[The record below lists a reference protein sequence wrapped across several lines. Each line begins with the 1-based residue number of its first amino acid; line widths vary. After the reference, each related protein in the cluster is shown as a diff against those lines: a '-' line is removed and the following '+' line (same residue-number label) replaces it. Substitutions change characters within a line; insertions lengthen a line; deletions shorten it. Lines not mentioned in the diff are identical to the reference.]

1 MAIKPIKFLLYT
13 GVTEEFE
20 VGFSNFG
27 QASFKIIRDDGSA
40 FVANQVVAGD
50 VLSIEN
56 IKGDPNGNPDGTY
69 TVDSP
74 DLSFPTNYSFSWK
87 SSDQEVGTNRTIT
100 VTQDMVEK
108 TISCNISYVDNH
120 GFNENVEVVS
130 DVVLGG
136 STSALEFIIDTN
148 IEIND
153 FIDRTSSTPIN
164 TLDVG
169 NEFNAASTSDE
180 EGGIRQL
187 YFKRRDNEN
196 LELEHIDKKFRIYF
210 KKGITK
216 TIRVL
221 WGDGTTD
228 SFIRDSQTE
237 FLEHEYNVHGYYIIK
252 IFGDVPLCYGDLY
265 DQEHSLQNQANLT
278 NSYNNETL
286 NNIKQQYQQKIV
298 KITNFSDFYKL
309 THGVGVFK
317 GAINLVDI
325 ETPNNIIFDSTVND
339 CSEFFENCWQL
350 QDIGSVRFTGID
362 KINRTFLNCFC
373 LNDVDF
379 DLSGVKSVI
388 NTFDNVGLATN
399 YIGAFDYM
407 LDPDWYTSSLE
418 FYYPQ
423 DPLELGFKN
432 LSSIETGIDQNTQE
446 NFDREVVFLGQNVY
460 NFFSSESNLPFSE
473 NTRNFYFPNRAHQQR
488 LSPEKEYELLTGISG
503 AIADGNTFFTN
514 HDFYLGY
521 TADMNLPWKDNVL
534 NYLHTNGFK
543 FYSDARKGTDALHPS
558 TPGDEIGNED
568 IFQHLFGKSY
578 YNHIFNGI
586 EFILDGFIS
595 KTTEGV
601 DYVKDNDIRIEVF
614 SSAADRAAGT
624 NKIYDFAIG
633 MVPFQCDEFNQRL
646 FRPNSEENIRRH
658 HLNLKSNLF
667 NDPFSI
673 PSYQERTRPIYHDDV
688 GTKSNNLPIDF
699 FQQFKRNTVAYL
711 PLDHGNIKY
720 NNYYLT
726 PRGMVEQAISLDR
739 DRPNEILND
748 DIVVKLLANP
758 RDNFLKLS
766 LGTID
771 FKNDNV
777 FNDHTLG
784 TDVFYPFDHNNDG
797 VADDTI
803 GFTSA
808 GREYKLEFDD
818 TQFNKDSDGLPNISN
833 NSIPSYYIRNEGLSS
848 SSINFTP
855 TTHPEQDSPEFTLR
869 LINQT
874 NEKMHRVLKK
884 ANFVVDV
891 ETPSDDTIEFTREN
905 SIDIPGLKVDK
916 ITLSRVVKYSF
927 RCKPS
932 DDFPDE
938 NVDALFDFYDG
949 DVSSQLGSNSSLFR
963 FSDKDNGDEFR
974 DFISEKKD
982 SDGTTRRLECNR
994 ADDYEM
1000 ARNFGNTNSAP
1011 LDFFETDYRNAYGFG
1026 YVFQP
1031 KIKLGS
1037 KVVSRGYLL
1046 DRGIMPDAAAQRGV
1060 FCIRNK
1066 EIAKDI
1072 FREAYGTTNGQIRYL
1087 ETLEDIGV
1095 RTFSRILNEVKFF
1108 GETIDETWF
1117 EGATQS
1123 TPNRW
1128 VRDTNRF
1135 LNGFRSLSRV
1145 QGFASEFDLNGAPV
1159 GTDTEMYLDG
1169 ADSPYRLIRNP
1180 ISKKMLLEDPERNL
1194 LINYDY
1200 SQDTW
1205 YKENKNKFYTV
1216 PQLRGKVFNDYYQK
1230 QVVTRVLF
1238 SNIDVYG
1245 DDFQKSDEELI
1256 NKYKSA
1262 LDSKIR
1268 AETDFDF
1275 PLPDMDTNKLGERLQ
1290 HDPEVQNDGSL
1301 HLTLKTPK
1309 YIAPNTFSETE
1320 GGDRP
1325 YNIRAHP
1332 NTYLFKHPL
1341 ATYQPLIMLNK
1352 AINDLPASN
1361 NVATMGNDEA
1371 FRYYIVQYLG
1381 QDKTI
1386 EDFSNGSFTF
1396 NDFGRKEI
1404 NGRRNGGI
1412 RLNFYSELNAGGQ
1425 LIEPSLSSLIKPR
1438 SDGWGG
1444 SSTETNPSTIFNSAA
1459 GSVSYGPKFN
1469 KDDIGT
1475 RALTTSQA
1483 LGFAV
1488 DFSTPTNIKSLRLEP
1503 ITPFLLEASSN
1514 ADSARGFHIRIL
1526 ATNTHPDALNYA
1538 DETSY
1543 KLHSEAFFASAPDNR
1558 TNDLTNT
1565 FGNLNIGDSK
1575 TTRVVQEGGV
1585 YNYSILQ
1592 D

>member
-27 QASFKIIRDDGSA
+27 QASFKIIRDDGDA
-40 FVANQVVAGD
+40 FVANDVEAGD

-56 IKGDPNGNPDGTY
+56 TKGDPNGNPDGTY

-87 SSDQEVGTNRTIT
+87 SSDEEVGTNRTIT
-100 VTQDMVEK
+100 VTQDMIEK
-108 TISCNISYVDNH
+108 TISCNVSYVDNH
-120 GFNENVEVVS
+120 GFNENVEVVT
-130 DVVLGG
+130 DTVLGG

-153 FIDRTSSTPIN
+153 FIDRTSSTSIN

-196 LELEHIDKKFRIYF
+196 LDLEHIDKKFRIYF

-216 TIRVL
+216 TIRVN
-221 WGDGTTD
+221 WGDGTSD
-228 SFIRDSQTE
+228 SLTRDSQTE

-265 DQEHSLQNQANLT
+265 DREHGLQNQAYLT
-278 NSYNNETL
+278 NSYNDEIL

-298 KITNFSDFYKL
+298 KITNFSDFYKF

-317 GAINLVDI
+317 GAINLIDI
-325 ETPNNIIFDSTVND
+325 QTSNNIIFDSTVND

-350 QDIGSVRFTGID
+350 QDIGPVRFTGID

-407 LDPDWYTSSLE
+407 LDPEWYSSSLE

-473 NTRNFYFPNRAHQQR
+473 NTRNFDYPNRAHQQR

-521 TADMNLPWKDNVL
+521 TADINLPWKDNVL

-543 FYSDARKGTDALHPS
+543 FYSDGRKIDDALHPN
-558 TPGDEIGNED
+558 TPVDEIGNEN
-568 IFQHLFGKSY
+568 IFQPFYGKSY

-601 DYVKDNDIRIEVF
+601 DYTKDNDIRIEVF

-624 NKIYDFAIG
+624 NRIYDFAIG
-633 MVPFQCDEFNQRL
+633 MVPFKCDERNQNL
-646 FRPNSEENIRRH
+646 FRPSSKENIRRH
-658 HLNLKSNLF
+658 HLNLKNDLF
-667 NDPFSI
+667 NDHVNI
-673 PSYQERTRPIYHDDV
+673 PSYLERTVPVYHDDDANR
-688 GTKSNNLPIDF
+688 GNF
-699 FQQFKRNTVAYL
+699 FNRFKRNTVAYL
-711 PLDHGNIKY
+711 PLDHENIKY

-726 PRGMVEQAISLDR
+726 PFGVIQQLLLDA

-777 FNDHTLG
+777 FDDHIID
-784 TDVFYPFDHNNDG
+784 TDIFYPFDYDNDG

-808 GREYKLEFDD
+808 GRKYKLEFDD
-818 TQFNKDSDGLPNISN
+818 TQFDKDSDGLPNITN
-833 NSIPSYYIRNEGLSS
+833 DSIPSYYIRNEGLSYFKPS
-848 SSINFTP
+848 FRAAS
-855 TTHPEQDSPEFTLR
+855 HPEQETPNYTMR

-874 NEKMHRVLKK
+874 DEKMHRVLKK

-891 ETPSDDTIEFTREN
+891 ETPSDDTIEFTRET
-905 SIDIPGLKVDK
+905 IDDTIPGLKVDQ

-938 NVDALFDFYDG
+938 NVEALFDFYDG
-949 DVSSQLGSNSSLFR
+949 DVSTKLLSKSSLYK
-963 FSDKDNGDEFR
+963 SLEKDNGDEFA
-974 DFISEKKD
+974 DFITEKRD

-1000 ARNFGNTNSAP
+1000 ARNFGNTESAF
-1011 LDFFETDYRNAYGFG
+1011 LDFFETDYRKAYGFG

-1031 KIKLGS
+1031 KIKLNG

-1087 ETLEDIGV
+1087 ETLESYNDV
-1095 RTFSRILNEVKFF
+1095 RNFSHILNEVKFF

-1117 EGATQS
+1117 QAS
-1123 TPNRW
+1123 ALDTPTEW
-1128 VRDTNRF
+1128 VRDRSRF
-1135 LNGFRSLSRV
+1135 LNGSRFLANV

-1159 GTDTEMYLDG
+1159 GTDTELYLNG
-1169 ADSPYRLIRNP
+1169 ADTPYRLIRNP

-1230 QVVTRVLF
+1230 QVYK
-1238 SNIDVYG
+1238 NILIEG
-1245 DDFQKSDEELI
+1245 LNENFQKSDEELI
-1256 NKYKSA
+1256 NIYKLFLESQNR
-1262 LDSKIR
+1262 DES
-1268 AETDFDF
+1268 DFDF

-1290 HDPEVQNDGSL
+1290 HDTEVQNDGSL

-1309 YIAPNTFSETE
+1309 YIAPHTFSELE
-1320 GGDRP
+1320 RGDGP

-1332 NTYLFKHPL
+1332 NTYQFKHPL

-1352 AINDLPASN
+1352 AINDLPEPNS
-1361 NVATMGNDEA
+1361 VATMGDDEA

-1386 EDFSNGSFTF
+1386 EDFSNGFFTF

-1404 NGRRNGGI
+1404 NGNSHFGN
-1412 RLNFYSELNAGGQ
+1412 LQFTFYSEFNGGGSIIPLDNNS
-1425 LIEPSLSSLIKPR
+1425 LIEPR
-1438 SDGWGG
+1438 VDGWGG
-1444 SSTETNPSTIFNSAA
+1444 SSTKDNRSILRSDSANK
-1459 GSVSYGPKFN
+1459 VDYTPKFN
-1469 KDDIGT
+1469 ADDIGT
-1475 RALTTSQA
+1475 RRMTTSQA
-1483 LGFAV
+1483 MGFAV
-1488 DFSTPTNIKSLRLEP
+1488 DFGTPTNIKSANL
-1503 ITPFLLEASSN
+1503 ITPIRSRFPLEVTSN
-1514 ADSARGFHIRIL
+1514 QNKARGFYVRIL
-1526 ATNTHPDALNYA
+1526 ATNTDPNSLDYA

-1543 KLHSEAFFASAPDNR
+1543 KLHSEAFFESAPENITTDVVV
-1558 TNDLTNT
+1558 LG
-1565 FGNLNIGDSK
+1565 GNLNIGDSK
-1575 TTRVVQEGGV
+1575 TTTVTPEGGV
-1585 YNYSILQ
+1585 YKYRFFQ